1 LTDLKPPQTH
11 AKTHLG
17 ALIMAW
23 MFLFGLIGSALV
35 GPNRLSIQRTFDLSH
50 ETFGAAFA
58 LIQIVC
64 SVTVLAVAT
73 RLKRINNLNA
83 LIISLLIQIA
93 GFVTLYLAPNA
104 YILALG
110 WTCVTLGIVIG
121 SVCNNISADLWTDN
135 PARGVTLLHGFN
147 GIGKVAGPL
156 IAAYCLIIGW
166 RLSFLAVAAITLL
179 ILLAF
184 YHFKTRYSAPPT
196 TEQTFQNQIFKSPTY
211 WLCILPFGL
220 IAGGD
225 VAFATLVPLYYETV
239 HNYSAQNASLLL
251 TFHLFGLVVG
261 RFIFAYLS
269 GSLSNNTII
278 GICLIFGLTIFLA
291 IQNTSFTLHLAG
303 LFGIGVLYSST
314 WATFYAQAA
323 RFIPPHA
330 SHLLDFGTAL
340 GNALGIAICVYFS
353 SVIAEISLDWA
364 MIFCVGVLWLF
375 GLVYYLS
382 PLSHKSAMP
391 IKL

>member
-1 LTDLKPPQTH
+1 
-11 AKTHLG
+11 
-17 ALIMAW
+17 MAW
-23 MFLFGLIGSALV
+23 MFLFGLIGAALV
-35 GPNRLSIQRTFDLSH
+35 GPNRLAIQRTFNLSY

-58 LIQIVC
+58 VIQIVC
-64 SVTVLAVAT
+64 SVAVLGFAT
-73 RLKRINNLNA
+73 RLKRLNNIDA

-93 GFVTLYLAPNA
+93 GFITLYIAPNA
-104 YILALG
+104 YVLALG
-110 WTCVTLGIVIG
+110 WMCVTFGIVIG

-147 GIGKVAGPL
+147 GIGKVVGPL
-156 IAAYCLIIGW
+156 IAAYCLLIGW

-184 YHFKTRYSAPPT
+184 FHYKIRYALLQNSYK
-196 TEQTFQNQIFKSPTY
+196 TFQNKILKSPMY

-239 HNYSAQNASLLL
+239 HHYTAQNASLLL

-261 RFIFAYLS
+261 RFVFAYLS

-278 GICLIFGLTIFLA
+278 GLCLIFGLTIFLA
-291 IQNTSFTLHLAG
+291 IQDASFPLHLLG
-303 LFGIGVLYSST
+303 LFGIGILFSST

-323 RFIPPHA
+323 RFIPSHTI
-330 SHLLDFGTAL
+330 HLLDFGTAL
-340 GNALGIAICVYFS
+340 GNAVGIAACVYFS
-353 SVIAEISLDWA
+353 SVIAEFSLDWA
-364 MIFCVGVLWLF
+364 LIFCVAVLWIF
-375 GLVYYLS
+375 GLVYFLS
-382 PLSHKSAMP
+382 PLAHKKAIP
-391 IKL
+391 IEL

>member
-1 LTDLKPPQTH
+1 
-11 AKTHLG
+11 
-17 ALIMAW
+17 MAW
-23 MFLFGLIGSALV
+23 MFLFGLIGAALI
-35 GPNRLSIQRTFDLSH
+35 GPNRLSIQRAFDLSH

-58 LIQIVC
+58 IIQIAC
-64 SVTVLAVAT
+64 SVAVLAVAT
-73 RLKRINNLNA
+73 RLTRLNNLNA
-83 LIISLLIQIA
+83 LIISLIIQII
-93 GFVTLYLAPNA
+93 GFITLYIAPNA

-147 GIGKVAGPL
+147 GVGKVVGPL

-166 RLSFLAVAAITLL
+166 RLSFLAVAAITFL
-179 ILLAF
+179 ILIAF
-184 YHFKTRYSAPPT
+184 YHYKTRHKNPEPPA
-196 TEQTFQNQIFKSPTY
+196 QPFQNQIFKSPTY

-225 VAFATLVPLYYETV
+225 VAFAALVPLYYETV
-239 HNYSAQNASLLL
+239 HQYTPQNASLLL

-269 GSLSNNTII
+269 GILSNNII
-278 GICLIFGLTIFLA
+278 ISLCLIFGLTIFLA
-291 IQNTSFTLHLAG
+291 IQPTNLTVHLIG
-303 LFGIGVLYSST
+303 LFGIGILYSST

-340 GNALGIAICVYFS
+340 GNALGIAACVYLS
-353 SVIAEISLDWA
+353 SFIAEISLDWA
-364 MIFCVGVLWLF
+364 MIFCVAVLWLF
-375 GLVYYLS
+375 GLVYYAS
-382 PLSHKSAMP
+382 PLAHKNVTT
-391 IKL
+391 IDV